1 MAVWIDTQV
10 GRSSGRGDKEMRERE
25 REERLTGTPIG
36 SASYCSVKRPNSC
49 SSRTTSPSRAARG
62 LCGPYKKERCPK
74 SYVKGDNLEVGVGP
88 SSAFCKGHL
97 SMHLCI
103 YTRKRI
109 HMHAACRKGANGKR
123 GCHIGTGAKLVRCE
137 GCDQKKGS
145 FL

>member
-1 MAVWIDTQV
+1 MGPTKKKD
-10 GRSSGRGDKEMRERE
+10 
-25 REERLTGTPIG
+25 
-36 SASYCSVKRPNSC
+36 
-49 SSRTTSPSRAARG
+49 AR
-62 LCGPYKKERCPK
+62 K

-123 GCHIGTGAKLVRCE
+123 GCHIGTGAKLVSCE

-145 FL
+145 FLEFHLTFLLLLPVYMCIT